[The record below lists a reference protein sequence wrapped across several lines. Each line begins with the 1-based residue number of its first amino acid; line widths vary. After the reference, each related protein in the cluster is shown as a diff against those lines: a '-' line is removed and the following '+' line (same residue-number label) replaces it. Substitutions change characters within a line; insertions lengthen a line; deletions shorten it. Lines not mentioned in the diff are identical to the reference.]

1 MKACSEC
8 IALRKAVMN
17 ATDIAT
23 CRRTSGEAAERALIA
38 ARHVDFFHGLQHVAD
53 ALRRM
58 RAQTVER

>member
-1 MKACSEC
+1 
-8 IALRKAVMN
+8 MN